1 MEKVIEKITSFI
13 TRTRSDRL
21 ELLLIQHPKAGI
33 QIPAGTVRIGETIE
47 QALKRET
54 LEETNLTDFSLRYIG
69 SSESSLPT
77 DQRIIMEKTKVF
89 AHPDIHSYSWAE
101 IRKKVHVT
109 LKRSYNDFSQV
120 TYIEENRFP
129 NPDYISYQITG
140 WIPSRILCRKT
151 KRHFFHLTVTKETLD
166 EWEVLAE
173 PELNYT
179 FKIFWAP
186 FDMLPPIIP
195 PQYKWLEYVKN
206 ELNYNFE

>member
-1 MEKVIEKITSFI
+1 MKKFIEKITLFI

-33 QIPAGTVRIGETIE
+33 QIPAGTVRIGETVE
-47 QALKRET
+47 QAVKRET
-54 LEETNLTDFSLRYIG
+54 LEETKLTDFSMKYIG
-69 SSESSLPT
+69 YSESSLPA

-89 AHPDIHSYSWAE
+89 AHPDINSYSWAE
-101 IRKKVHVT
+101 IRKKVQVK
-109 LKRSYNDFSQV
+109 LERSTNDFSQV
-120 TYIEENRFP
+120 TYFEENRFP

-140 WIPSRILCRKT
+140 WIPSRILCRKK

-179 FKIFWAP
+179 YRVFWAY
-186 FDMLPPIIP
+186 FDTLPPIIP
-195 PQYKWLEYVKN
+195 PQYEWLEYVKS
-206 ELNYNFE
+206 ELNYIF